1 MNLIVFAFERSI
13 VFTTL
18 GLISAL
24 VIKIALG
31 KFLMRKFPVFWK
43 RISIYSLV
51 SAIGIIFDYSNVN
64 KNEYSQLT
72 PDILFV
78 FFITSFIWSFL
89 LISLVAYIDSLREGR
104 KNSGGV
110 QDVSAP
116 ANTLRTCP
124 ECKELIRRDARKCK
138 HCGSVVEPF
147 VDSLSTY
154 SEEVSRLATKIYGG
168 RGDISDYINLIRSL
182 NYECVQK
189 GVINTTFD
197 VKVNSQVFNFEN
209 DGTFKNWVN
218 ENLVSRIVA
227 REEISI

>member
-24 VIKIALG
+24 VIKIAFG

-78 FFITSFIWSFL
+78 LLITSFVWSFL
-89 LISLVAYIDSLREGR
+89 LI
-104 KNSGGV
+104 
-110 QDVSAP
+110 
-116 ANTLRTCP
+116 
-124 ECKELIRRDARKCK
+124 
-138 HCGSVVEPF
+138 
-147 VDSLSTY
+147 
-154 SEEVSRLATKIYGG
+154 
-168 RGDISDYINLIRSL
+168 
-182 NYECVQK
+182 
-189 GVINTTFD
+189 
-197 VKVNSQVFNFEN
+197 
-209 DGTFKNWVN
+209 
-218 ENLVSRIVA
+218 
-227 REEISI
+227 